1 VEDQEIQQNQL
12 SGNATKRSS
21 ASSSENESRASR
33 PKKSVDTDHQEVEW
47 QFDGVDLERVE
58 AWLNE
63 PTEGLGVA
71 VRAAADKEL
80 ADTYHDTGDWRLY
93 RAGYALRLRK
103 VDRRRSEATLKSL
116 ASATEDGSVRRRE
129 ISEPLRGADVA
140 ALLGKK
146 KPGPVGERLH
156 ALVGEREVRTLF
168 EIRTH
173 RRTFDLF
180 DERAG
185 SDSSPGGVVQDTSGD
200 IRRDSSRIGEV
211 ALDSSEIPLGDEP
224 LRLARV
230 EVEVDA
236 SAPEIYSNLL
246 KGFVES
252 MEEALGLL
260 PVAHSKYETGLL
272 AAGLDPEE
280 DSNVGPIAVEDSLSV
295 GEVAFRVLRKQFA
308 LVRAHEGGVRLGED
322 PEELHDMRVAM
333 RRARSAIQVFRDVL
347 PEEVRS
353 FREELKHFAGI
364 LGEVRDLDVQIE
376 QLQARAAEADDE
388 DRAPLLKIV
397 AVLEKRRAAARGPL
411 LQALDSERYERF
423 ESSFGEVLR
432 RGPDDAEGSPAGK
445 PVLRAAPDLLSRPY
459 KKWRKAA
466 KRVGEGSHPEEYHD
480 LRKKGKRLRYALE
493 FLSGV
498 YEEKA
503 ANKLVK
509 HLKVLQD
516 GLGRHQDLIVSAD
529 FLEQVVAEDRKIPP
543 RTAFAMGALA
553 QRDLQEAA
561 ELRASLPAWKAY
573 RALRKG
579 NVWEDFE
586 KATKKLRSEAKNS
599 EGAKGK

>member
-1 VEDQEIQQNQL
+1 VEDQEIQQNQPT
-12 SGNATKRSS
+12 GRGTKQSS
-21 ASSSENESRASR
+21 VSSSKNGGRASR
-33 PKKSVDTDHQEVEW
+33 AKKSVGTDHQEVEW
-47 QFDGVDLERVE
+47 QFDGADLARVE
-58 AWLNE
+58 AWLKE
-63 PTEGLGVA
+63 HPEGLGV
-71 VRAAADKEL
+71 VVGPDVDKEL

-103 VDRRRSEATLKSL
+103 VDQRRSEATLKSL
-116 ASATEDGSVRRRE
+116 APATEDGSVRRRE
-129 ISEPLRGADVA
+129 ISEPLRGDDVA
-140 ALLGKK
+140 ALLRKK
-146 KPGPVGERLH
+146 KPGPVGERLR
-156 ALVGEREVRTLF
+156 ALVGDREVRTLF
-168 EIRTH
+168 EVRT
-173 RRTFDLF
+173 RRRIFDLF
-180 DERAG
+180 DEQAG
-185 SDSSPGGVVQDTSGD
+185 GDSSPGGVLQDTSGD
-200 IRRDSSRIGEV
+200 IRRDSSRVGEV

-230 EVEVDA
+230 EVEADA

-260 PVAHSKYETGLL
+260 PAAHSKYEAGLL
-272 AAGLDPEE
+272 AAELDPEE
-280 DSNVGPIAVEDSLSV
+280 ASNLGPVAVEDSLSV
-295 GEVAFRVLRKQFA
+295 GEVAFRVLRKQFT
-308 LVRAHEGGVRLGED
+308 LVQTHEGGVRLGED

-333 RRARSAIQVFRDVL
+333 RRARSAIQVFRDVV
-347 PEEVRS
+347 PEEVRA

-376 QLQARAAEADDE
+376 QLQERAAEADEE

-397 AVLEKRRAAARGPL
+397 DVLGKRRAAARAPL
-411 LQALDSERYERF
+411 LEALDSERYERF
-423 ESSFGEVLR
+423 ESSFGEALR
-432 RGPDDAEGSPAGK
+432 RGLDDAEGSPAGE
-445 PVLRAAPDLLSRPY
+445 PVLAAAPALLSRPY

-466 KRVGEGSHPEEYHD
+466 KRIHEGSHPEEYHD

-493 FLSGV
+493 FLSGL

-503 ANKLVK
+503 ASKLVK

-529 FLEQVVAEDRKIPP
+529 FLEQVVAADRKIPP

-573 RALRKG
+573 RVLQKG
-579 NVWEDFE
+579 KPWEDFE

>member
-1 VEDQEIQQNQL
+1 MADQTTKQDQP
-12 SGNATKRSS
+12 SGTRRTSTK
-21 ASSSENESRASR
+21 A
-33 PKKSVDTDHQEVEW
+33 KKAGGTDRQEVEW
-47 QFDGVDLERVE
+47 QFDGSELDRVE

-63 PTEGLGVA
+63 HPEGLGVSIGTD
-71 VRAAADKEL
+71 ADMEL

-93 RAGYALRLRK
+93 RAGYALRLRNLN
-103 VDRRRSEATLKSL
+103 RRRSEATLKSL
-116 ASATEDGSVRRRE
+116 TSAAEDGSVRRRE
-129 ISEPLRGADVA
+129 ISEPLRGANVA

-146 KPGPVGERLH
+146 KPGPVGERLR
-156 ALVGEREVRTLF
+156 ALVGDRELRTLF
-168 EIRTH
+168 EVRTR

-180 DERAG
+180 DER
-185 SDSSPGGVVQDTSGD
+185 VGD
-200 IRRDSSRIGEV
+200 DSSRLGEV
-211 ALDSSEIPLGDEP
+211 ALDSSEITLGDEP

-236 SAPEIYSNLL
+236 FAPEIHSDLL

-252 MEEALGLL
+252 MEEAFGLL
-260 PVAHSKYETGLL
+260 PAAHSKYETGLL

-280 DSNVGPIAVEDSLSV
+280 ASNLGPVAVEGSLSV

-333 RRARSAIQVFRDVL
+333 RRARSAIQVFRNVL
-347 PEEVRS
+347 PEEVLA
-353 FREELKHFAGI
+353 FGEELKHFAGI
-364 LGEVRDLDVQIE
+364 LGEVRDLDAQIE
-376 QLQARAAEADDE
+376 QLRERAAEADEE
-388 DRAPLLKIV
+388 DRAPLLEIV
-397 AVLEKRRAAARGPL
+397 GVLEKRRAAARGAL
-411 LQALDSERYERF
+411 LDALDSERYESF
-423 ESSFGEVLR
+423 ESSFGEALR
-432 RGPDDAEGSPAGK
+432 RGPDDAEGSPAGE
-445 PVLRAAPDLLSRPY
+445 PVHASAPDLLSRPY

-466 KRVGEGSHPEEYHD
+466 ERIDEGSHPEEYHD

-503 ANKLVK
+503 ASKPVK
-509 HLKVLQD
+509 QLKVLQD

-529 FLEQVVAEDRKIPP
+529 FLEQIVAEDRKIPP

-553 QRDLQEAA
+553 QRNLQEAA

-579 NVWEDFE
+579 KGWKDFE
-586 KATKKLRSEAKNS
+586 KATEKLRSEAKK
-599 EGAKGK
+599 AKGANGK